1 MPIKPDAPD
10 PSTSTPYWV
19 TRVSV
24 AGRSEWLLS
33 NLEELHYPVFT
44 EKSGDGVLR
53 IFVGPWKKR
62 ESAEAQLAMLRVEMG
77 VDGFVMMYKN

>member
-1 MPIKPDAPD
+1 
-10 PSTSTPYWV
+10 
-19 TRVSV
+19 
-24 AGRSEWLLS
+24 
-33 NLEELHYPVFT
+33 PVFT

-53 IFVGPWKKR
+53 ILVGPWKKR